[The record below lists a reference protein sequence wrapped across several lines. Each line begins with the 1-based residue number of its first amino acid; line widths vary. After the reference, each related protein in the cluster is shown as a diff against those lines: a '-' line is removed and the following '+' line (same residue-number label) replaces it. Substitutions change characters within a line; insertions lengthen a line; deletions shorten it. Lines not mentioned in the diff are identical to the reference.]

1 MEMENII
8 LTCIKEHPG
17 ISAKK
22 VVSCLDSKTNGFK
35 GREVTNSQA
44 SIFKQLR
51 MLKKRG
57 NLHNSG
63 DRWYVL
69 KGNIG

>member
-1 MEMENII
+1 MEVEDII

-22 VVSCLDSKTNGFK
+22 VVSCWDSKTNGSK
-35 GREVTNSQA
+35 TEEKTDSQA

-51 MLKKRG
+51 TLKKRG
-57 NLHNSG
+57 NLHNKG
-63 DRWYVL
+63 DRWYIL
-69 KGNIG
+69 K